1 MTRTRTTRLRRPLLA
16 GTTAVA
22 AMAVTASLVAA
33 TAEPAKAATGPE
45 LSLIAA
51 TDSLTLT
58 SWKEDPGVYLDLGT
72 YLTADGRPLEL
83 KVTRKSYKDPVTIT
97 QTVYA
102 GGKARAK
109 TLPKGT
115 VKDFSGLPGFAEIT
129 VTDKAGRKVLS
140 RTEDFCPNNA
150 SGRVRPDAPA
160 TSKYPESC
168 PTNPFTLGSVWGVEQ
183 GWAANTYGGSY
194 TEPVA
199 LAAGTYTAKVGV
211 AKKYRDLFGIAN
223 KPATVKVT
231 VVERSYEDDQG
242 AAGSVASRSATAS
255 EHAGH
260 VAGHQAPD
268 AHADHGPGHAPT
280 PAQAAAPVTSGAGPS
295 YNVGHGPLRA
305 APPALPWALKKKQ
318 AARSMPVG
326 DKGGQTDGSRKALAL
341 QPLAKRPTG
350 KASVPDVPKPDLR
363 SLPAYGIVV
372 TDGEKD
378 IPGKDYLAFSANVW
392 NAGPAQLVV
401 DGFRSPGKAKMD
413 AYQYFYDAK
422 GKQVGYTPTGTMEW
436 DPRPG
441 HMHWHFTDFA
451 SYRLLKA
458 DQKEAVR
465 SGKEAFCL
473 ANTDA
478 IDYTVK
484 NANWH
489 PYNTDLSTACG
500 EENSISVREV
510 LDVGSGDTYSQDLPG
525 QSFDITDV
533 PNGTYYI
540 QVLANPEKRLKET
553 NLDNNSALRKIV
565 LGGKPDARTVTV
577 PAHDLVNEN

>member
-1 MTRTRTTRLRRPLLA
+1 MTTTRTTRLRRPLLA
-16 GTTAVA
+16 GATAVA
-22 AMAVTASLVAA
+22 VMAVTAGFITATSERA
-33 TAEPAKAATGPE
+33 TAAASGPK

-51 TDSLTLT
+51 TDAVTLT
-58 SWKEDPGVYLDLGT
+58 SWKEEPGVYLDLGT
-72 YLTADGRPLEL
+72 YLTAEGTPLEL
-83 KVTRKSYKDPVTIT
+83 KVTRKSYKDPVTIS
-97 QTVYA
+97 QTVYE
-102 GGKARAK
+102 GGKAKVK
-109 TLPKGT
+109 TLPVGT

-129 VTDKAGRKVLS
+129 VTDSTGRKVLGKS
-140 RTEDFCPNNA
+140 ESFCPNNA

-168 PTNPFTLGSVWGVEQ
+168 PTNAFTLGSVWGVEK

-194 TEPVA
+194 TTPVK
-199 LAAGTYTAKVGV
+199 LPAGTYTAKVGV
-211 AKKYRDLFGIAN
+211 AKKYRDLFGIAD

-231 VVERSYEDDQG
+231 IVERSWEDG
-242 AAGSVASRSATAS
+242 PGVAALRQDG

-260 VAGHQAPD
+260 GGGHQAPSG
-268 AHADHGPGHAPT
+268 HAGHGPGHGPT
-280 PAQAAAPVTSGAGPS
+280 PAQVAAPDTSGGSPS
-295 YNVGHGPLRA
+295 YNVGHGPLKA
-305 APPALPWALKKKQ
+305 APPAVPWAVKKQQ
-318 AARSMPVG
+318 AARADMQTAAG
-326 DKGGQTDGSRKALAL
+326 DGTGRTDGSRQAPALSP
-341 QPLAKRPTG
+341 QSKRPTG
-350 KASVPDVPKPDLR
+350 TPSVPNVPRPDLR
-363 SLPAYGIVV
+363 SLPAYGI
-372 TDGEKD
+372 TISDGGQNV
-378 IPGKDYLAFSANVW
+378 PGKDYLAFSANVW

-401 DGFRSPGKAKMD
+401 DGFRSPGKALMD
-413 AYQYFYDAK
+413 AYQYFYDAN

-441 HMHWHFTDFA
+441 HVHWHFTDFA

-478 IDYTVK
+478 VDYTVK

-489 PYNTDLSTACG
+489 PFNTDLSTACG
-500 EENSISVREV
+500 QENSISVREV
-510 LDVGSGDTYSQDLPG
+510 LDVGSGDTYTQDLPG

-540 QVLANPEKRLKET
+540 QVLANPAKRLKET

-565 LGGKPDARTVTV
+565 LGGTKGQRTVTV
-577 PAHDLVNEN
+577 PAHDLVNAN

>member
-1 MTRTRTTRLRRPLLA
+1 MNRTRTSRLRRPLLA
-16 GTTAVA
+16 GTTVVA

-33 TAEPAKAATGPE
+33 TAEPAKAATVPR

-97 QTVYA
+97 QTVYE
-102 GGKARAK
+102 GGRAKAK

-129 VTDKAGRKVLS
+129 ITDKSGRKVLS

-168 PTNPFTLGSVWGVEQ
+168 PTNPFTLGSVWGVEK
-183 GWAANTYGGSY
+183 GWAANTYAGSY
-194 TEPVA
+194 TEAVA

-231 VVERSYEDDQG
+231 VVERSYDDDQG
-242 AAGSVASRSATAS
+242 AVGLSASRSAAAG

-260 VAGHQAPD
+260 AAGHQAPA
-268 AHADHGPGHAPT
+268 AHTGHGPGHAPT

-318 AARSMPVG
+318 ALRSLPLG

-341 QPLAKRPTG
+341 KPLAKRPAG
-350 KASVPDVPKPDLR
+350 KPSVPDVPKPDLR

-372 TDGEKD
+372 SDGEQD
-378 IPGKDYLAFSANVW
+378 VPGKDYLAFSANVW

-441 HMHWHFTDFA
+441 HVHWHFTDFA

-458 DQKEAVR
+458 DKKEAVR

-489 PYNTDLSTACG
+489 PFNTDLSTACG

-553 NLDNNSALRKIV
+553 NLGNNSALRKIV

-577 PAHDLVNEN
+577 PPHDLVNAN

>member
-1 MTRTRTTRLRRPLLA
+1 MTTTRTTRLRRPLLA

-22 AMAVTASLVAA
+22 AMAVTVGFMAA
-33 TAEPAKAATGPE
+33 TPEQAKAATGPR

-51 TDSLTLT
+51 TGSVTLT

-72 YLTADGRPLEL
+72 YLTAEGTPLEL
-83 KVTRKSYKDPVTIT
+83 KVTRKSYKDPVTVT
-97 QTVYA
+97 QTVFE

-115 VKDFSGLPGFAEIT
+115 VKDYSGLPGFAEIT
-129 VTDKAGRKVLS
+129 LTDRTGKVVVS
-140 RTEDFCPNNA
+140 RAENFCPNNA

-168 PTNPFTLGSVWGVEQ
+168 PTNAFTLGSVWGVEK
-183 GWAANTYGGSY
+183 GWAANTYAGSY
-194 TEPVA
+194 TQPVK
-199 LAAGTYTAKVGV
+199 LAAGTYTAKVRV
-211 AKKYRDLFGIAN
+211 AKKYRDLFGIADR
-223 KPATVKVT
+223 PATVKVT
-231 VVERSYEDDQG
+231 VQERSWEEG
-242 AAGSVASRSATAS
+242 ATPARSAAAG

-260 VAGHQAPD
+260 GAGHQAPA
-268 AHADHGPGHAPT
+268 AHTGHGPGHAPT
-280 PAQAAAPVTSGAGPS
+280 PAQAGAPETSGAGPS
-295 YNVGHGPLRA
+295 YNVGHGPLKA
-305 APPALPWALKKKQ
+305 APPALPWATKKQQ
-318 AARSMPVG
+318 AARADVRAG
-326 DKGGQTDGSRKALAL
+326 DTTGQTDGSRRAPALAP
-341 QPLAKRPTG
+341 QAERPAG
-350 KASVPDVPKPDLR
+350 NPSVPNVPKPDLR
-363 SLPAYGIVV
+363 SLPAYGI
-372 TDGEKD
+372 TISDGGQD

-401 DGFRSPGKAKMD
+401 DGFRSPGKATMD
-413 AYQYFYDAK
+413 AYQYFYDAR

-441 HMHWHFTDFA
+441 HVHWHFTDFA

-458 DQKEAVR
+458 DKKEAVR

-478 IDYTVK
+478 VDYTVK

-500 EENSISVREV
+500 QENSISVREV
-510 LDVGSGDTYSQDLPG
+510 LDVGSGDTYTQDLPG

-540 QVLANPEKRLKET
+540 QVLANPAKRLKET
-553 NLDNNSALRKIV
+553 SLDNNSALRKVV
-565 LGGKPDARTVTV
+565 LGGTPGRRTVTV
-577 PAHDLVNEN
+577 PAHDLVNAN

>member
-16 GTTAVA
+16 GAVA
-22 AMAVTASLVAA
+22 VAVTAGIAAAAPERTNAETGLELSLVAA
-33 TAEPAKAATGPE
+33 TT
-45 LSLIAA
+45 SV
-51 TDSLTLT
+51 TLT
-58 SWKEDPGVYLDLGT
+58 SWKEEPGVYLDIGT
-72 YLTADGRPLEL
+72 YLTAEGMPLEL
-83 KVTRKSYKDPVTIT
+83 KVTRKSYKDPVTVT
-97 QTVYA
+97 QTVYE
-102 GGKARAK
+102 GGKATARK
-109 TLPKGT
+109 LPPGT
-115 VKDFSGLPGFAEIT
+115 VKDFSGLPGFVEIT
-129 VTDKAGRKVLS
+129 LTDKAGKKVLS
-140 RTEDFCPNNA
+140 RSEDFCPNNA

-168 PTNPFTLGSVWGVEQ
+168 PTNPFTLGSVWGVEK
-183 GWAANTYGGSY
+183 GWAANTYAGSY
-194 TEPVA
+194 TEPVQ
-199 LAAGTYTAKVGV
+199 LPAGTYTANVRV
-211 AKKYRDLFGIAN
+211 AKKYRDLFGIDGKA
-223 KPATVKVT
+223 ATVKVT
-231 VVERSYEDDQG
+231 VVERSFEEEEG
-242 AAGSVASRSATAS
+242 NTEAVPRSARAG

-260 VAGHQAPD
+260 DAGHRAPG
-268 AHADHGPGHAPT
+268 AHMGHGPGHAP
-280 PAQAAAPVTSGAGPS
+280 AQAAAPATSGAGPS
-295 YNVGHGPLRA
+295 YNVGHGPLTA

-318 AARSMPVG
+318 QAALSPQVG
-326 DKGGQTDGSRKALAL
+326 DTGGQTDGSRQAPALT
-341 QPLAKRPTG
+341 PLSKRPAG
-350 KASVPDVPKPDLR
+350 KPSVPAVPKPDLR

-372 TDGEKD
+372 SDGDKD
-378 IPGKDYLAFSANVW
+378 IPGKDHLAFSANVW

-401 DGFRSPGKAKMD
+401 DGFRSPGKATMD
-413 AYQYFYDAK
+413 AYQYFYDAE

-458 DQKEAVR
+458 DKKEAVR

-478 IDYTVK
+478 VDYTVK

-489 PYNTDLSTACG
+489 PNNTDLATACG

-510 LDVGSGDTYSQDLPG
+510 LDVGSGDTYTQDLPG

-553 NLDNNSALRKIV
+553 DLGNNSALRKVV
-565 LGGKPDARTVTV
+565 LGGKPGKRTVTV
-577 PAHDLVNEN
+577 PPHDLVDAN